1 MKNYKVEN
9 KKLKITSYKRVFE
22 VFEYSPALKLGLSN
36 SINEINNYG
45 MKKIEKKNKMLSKYF
60 RRNLS
65 DYSNIKFYENLNK
78 LSGINTLRIKNISS
92 QNIHSYL
99 LKKKILTSIPT
110 YQTSTNYFEKKNQ
123 RCFENIFSLLQ
134 SN

>member
-99 LKKKILTSIPT
+99 LKKKNSYI
-110 YQTSTNYFEKKNQ
+110 YTNLP
-123 RCFENIFSLLQ
+123 NID
-134 SN
+134 